1 MKLSWF
7 NVYYCDVWSVNSSR
21 RCREWINVD
30 SRKRRLNGS
39 EVGSMNEFFFPL
51 NHALHIMHTTLF
63 IYTKV
68 HFFNFNVLFS
78 CSTKPRLQWRL
89 YTSCHNAALVVV
101 CLFILLKSLSVLQ
114 ARRIH
119 RLIQFLVTLNTSS
132 PLYWSCLWAVTWI
145 MRWDGHLLC
154 FTVAAIWIMT
164 MQTILF

>member
-1 MKLSWF
+1 MFIIATCEALTRVVVAVSGSTSKPESGG
-7 NVYYCDVWSVNSSR
+7 
-21 RCREWINVD
+21 ETAQ
-30 SRKRRLNGS
+30 RLVLRTS
-39 EVGSMNEFFFPL
+39 FSFPL

-68 HFFNFNVLFS
+68 HFFSLNVLFS

-89 YTSCHNAALVVV
+89 YVSCHNAALVVV
-101 CLFILLKSLSVLQ
+101 CLFILLKSLSVLH

-132 PLYWSCLWAVTWI
+132 SLYWSCLWAVTWI
-145 MRWDGHLLC
+145 MHWDGHLLC